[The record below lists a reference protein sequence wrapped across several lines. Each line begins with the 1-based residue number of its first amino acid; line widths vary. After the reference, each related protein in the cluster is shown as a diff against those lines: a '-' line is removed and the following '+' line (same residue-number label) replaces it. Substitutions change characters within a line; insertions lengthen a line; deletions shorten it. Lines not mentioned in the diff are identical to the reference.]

1 MRALYTFFP
10 TFCFTLPLSCKGAT
24 SHVDLESADIQVLS
38 GYSMALYIF
47 LGLGSKAEMV
57 AYTDVTDRQWPLSHA
72 SMQEITL
79 LYIISHIHDY

>member
-57 AYTDVTDRQWPLSHA
+57 AYTDVQGPEWPFFHA
-72 SMQEITL
+72 SMQYLML
-79 LYIISHIHDY
+79 LYVIQLGHAL